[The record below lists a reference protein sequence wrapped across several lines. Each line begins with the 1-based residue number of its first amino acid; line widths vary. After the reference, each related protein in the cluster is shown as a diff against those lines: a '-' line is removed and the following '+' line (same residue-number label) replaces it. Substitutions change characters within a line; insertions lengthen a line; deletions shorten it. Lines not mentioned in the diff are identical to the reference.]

1 MKEDECRETEI
12 KERILMME
20 DRIFSFEGED
30 GG

>member
-1 MKEDECRETEI
+1 MKEDECGETEI

-20 DRIFSFEGED
+20 DGIFSFEGED